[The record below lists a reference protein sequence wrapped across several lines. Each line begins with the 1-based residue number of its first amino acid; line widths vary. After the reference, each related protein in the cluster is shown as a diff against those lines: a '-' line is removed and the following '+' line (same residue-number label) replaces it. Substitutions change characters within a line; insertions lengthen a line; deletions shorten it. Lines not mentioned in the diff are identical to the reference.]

1 MLSNGNDNGNGND
14 NENENNNNVTTTTM
28 KYYLAVLGLTFVL
41 AACSDA
47 DDIGGSSDMAQ
58 LTIDVTETGWY
69 GETFNVSTRSGETLE
84 ELKAAYPA
92 RSWNFESLPDGD
104 IAALTTPL
112 WTYNEGTYTYTS
124 AAAINNTLKG
134 GAEGTTEL
142 SYTADL
148 IFSAAAGNI
157 HLVNNGTDNCISFTG
172 VLTIPNLKA
181 GQKVTISL
189 KSPTGVEIMMNANN
203 VSESPVLS
211 ATSDNTTETRTVANN
226 GSVTF
231 TAAADI
237 NIYSISVSKAEDEG
251 FGIYCPELNLENTQ
265 VTWDN
270 INSRWKIGSTYNTYW
285 RRNQSGTL
293 NIYAYAPYKAAPSY
307 GVTAD
312 GKLSYVAGLH
322 NHPSYNTLL
331 SGGNVDLLYASK
343 TGYARNSSDAAV
355 LEFKHA
361 LAKMTFGT
369 ITNNTGGTLS
379 ISGFTIR
386 GRDKMYQSATLNL
399 VTGVWSNHVDYDAGY
414 IDTPPPFA
422 SIVIPPLDDKETI
435 IPTMPSRELS
445 FIPGPDGTLP
455 LTIEVNTSSNET
467 FSFNIT
473 LKQGKNYTYNITI
486 GKNFEVVI
494 TN

>member
-1 MLSNGNDNGNGND
+1 
-14 NENENNNNVTTTTM
+14 M

-47 DDIGGSSDMAQ
+47 DDTSGSSDMAQ
-58 LTIDVTETGWY
+58 LTIDVTETGWH
-69 GETFNVSTRSGETLE
+69 GETVNVSTRSGETLE

-92 RSWNFESLPDGD
+92 RNWNLASIPDAD
-104 IAALTTPL
+104 ITALKAATSL
-112 WTYNEGTYTYTS
+112 WTYNEDTKTYTS
-124 AAAINNTLKG
+124 ATAFNNTLKG
-134 GAEGTTEL
+134 GDGGTTEL

-148 IFSAAAGNI
+148 IFSAASGNI
-157 HLVNNGTDNCISFTG
+157 HIVNKGTDNCIRFTG

-181 GQKVTISL
+181 GQTVTIEL
-189 KSPTGVEIMMNANN
+189 KSPSGETRTMQASN
-203 VSESPVLS
+203 VSGSPVVT
-211 ATSDNTTETRTVANN
+211 ATPEPEGTTETRTVANN

-251 FGIYCPELNLENTQ
+251 FGIYCHDLSLTNTQ

-270 INSRWKIGSTYNTYW
+270 VNSRWQIGSDYNTYW

-293 NIYAYAPYKAAPSY
+293 NIYAYAPYKATPY
-307 GVTAD
+307 TVTDD
-312 GKLSYVAGLH
+312 GKLTYEAGRH
-322 NHPSYNTLL
+322 NHPSFSTLL

-343 TGYARNSSDAAV
+343 KNYARNSTEAAV

-379 ISGFTIR
+379 INGFTIH
-386 GRDKMYQSATLNL
+386 GHDKLYQSATLDL
-399 VTGVWSNHVDYDAGY
+399 ETGEWSGHVDYTAGS
-414 IDTPPPFA
+414 IQSPPPFA
-422 SIVIPPLDDKETI
+422 NIVIPPLADKETI

-455 LTIEVNTSSNET
+455 LTIDVNTNSSEK

-473 LKQGKNYTYNITI
+473 LRQGKNYTYNISV

-494 TN
+494 TE

>member
-1 MLSNGNDNGNGND
+1 
-14 NENENNNNVTTTTM
+14 M

-47 DDIGGSSDMAQ
+47 DDTSGSSDMAQ
-58 LTIDVTETGWY
+58 LTIDVTETGWH
-69 GETFNVSTRSGETLE
+69 GETVSVDTRSGETLE

-92 RSWNFESLPDGD
+92 RNWNLSSIPDADITALVAATSLWTHDGD
-104 IAALTTPL
+104 
-112 WTYNEGTYTYTS
+112 TYTS
-124 AAAINNTLKG
+124 ATAFNNTLRG
-134 GAEGTTEL
+134 GDGGTTEL

-148 IFSAAAGNI
+148 IFSAASGNI
-157 HLVNNGTDNCISFTG
+157 HIVNNVNNETDNCISFTG

-181 GQKVTISL
+181 GQTVTIVL
-189 KSPTGVEIMMNANN
+189 KSPSGETRTMQASN
-203 VSESPVLS
+203 VSGSPVVT
-211 ATSDNTTETRTVANN
+211 ATTEKTTETRTVANT

-251 FGIYCPELNLENTQ
+251 FGIYCHELSLTNTQ

-270 INSRWKIGSTYNTYW
+270 VNSRWQIGSDYNTYW

-293 NIYAYAPYKAAPSY
+293 NIYAYAPYKATPY
-307 GVTAD
+307 TVTDD
-312 GKLSYVAGLH
+312 GKLTYEAGRH
-322 NHPSYNTLL
+322 NYPSFSTLL

-343 TGYARNSSDAAV
+343 KNYARNSTEAAV

-379 ISGFTIR
+379 INGFTIH
-386 GRDKMYQSATLNL
+386 GHDKLYQSATLNL
-399 VTGVWSNHVDYDAGY
+399 VTGEWSNHVDYAAGS
-414 IDTPPPFA
+414 IQSPPPFA
-422 SIVIPPLDDKETI
+422 SIVIPPLADKETI

-455 LTIEVNTSSNET
+455 LTIDVNTNSSEK

-473 LKQGKNYTYNITI
+473 LQQGKNYTYNISV

-494 TN
+494 TE

>member
-1 MLSNGNDNGNGND
+1 
-14 NENENNNNVTTTTM
+14 M

-41 AACSDA
+41 TACSDA
-47 DDIGGSSDMAQ
+47 DDTSGSSDMAQ
-58 LTIDVTETGWY
+58 LTIDVTETGWH
-69 GETFNVSTRSGETLE
+69 GETVNVSTRSGETLE

-92 RSWNFESLPDGD
+92 RNWNLASIPGAD
-104 IAALTTPL
+104 ITALNAATSL
-112 WTYNEGTYTYTS
+112 WTYDGDTKTYTS
-124 AAAINNTLKG
+124 ATAFNNTLKG
-134 GAEGTTEL
+134 GDGGTTEL

-148 IFSAAAGNI
+148 IFSAASGNI
-157 HLVNNGTDNCISFTG
+157 HIVNNGTDNCIRFTG

-181 GQKVTISL
+181 GQTVTIEL
-189 KSPTGVEIMMNANN
+189 KSPSGETRTMQASN
-203 VSESPVLS
+203 VSGAPVVT
-211 ATSDNTTETRTVANN
+211 ATSVNTTETRTVANN

-251 FGIYCPELNLENTQ
+251 FGIYCPELRLTNTQ

-270 INSRWKIGSTYNTYW
+270 VNSRWQIGSDYNTYW

-293 NIYAYAPYKAAPSY
+293 NIYAYAPYKATPSY
-307 GVTAD
+307 EVTSD
-312 GKLSYVAGLH
+312 GKLSYVAGFH

-343 TGYARNSSDAAV
+343 TDYARNSSDAAV

-422 SIVIPPLDDKETI
+422 SIVIPPLADKETI

-445 FIPGPDGTLP
+445 FIPGLDGTLP
-455 LTIEVNTSSNET
+455 LTIEVNTSSNEK

-473 LKQGKNYTYNITI
+473 LEQGKNYTYNINV

-494 TN
+494 TE

>member
-1 MLSNGNDNGNGND
+1 
-14 NENENNNNVTTTTM
+14 M

-47 DDIGGSSDMAQ
+47 DDTSGSSSDMAQ

-92 RSWNFESLPDGD
+92 RSWNFESIPEED

-112 WTYNEGTYTYTS
+112 WTSNAVTYTYTS

-142 SYTADL
+142 TYTADL

-157 HLVNNGTDNCISFTG
+157 HLVNNGTDNCIRFTG

-181 GQKVTISL
+181 GQTVTIVL
-189 KSPTGVEIMMNANN
+189 KSPSGETRTMQASN
-203 VSESPVLS
+203 VSGSPVVT
-211 ATSDNTTETRTVANN
+211 ATPEPEVTTETRTVANN

-251 FGIYCPELNLENTQ
+251 FGIYCHDLSLTNTQ

-270 INSRWKIGSTYNTYW
+270 VNSRWQIGSDYNTYW

-293 NIYAYAPYKAAPSY
+293 NIYAYAPYKATPY
-307 GVTAD
+307 TVTDD
-312 GKLSYVAGLH
+312 GKLTYEAGRH
-322 NHPSYNTLL
+322 NHPDFSTLL

-343 TGYARNSSDAAV
+343 KNYARNSTEAAV

-379 ISGFTIR
+379 ISGFTIH
-386 GRDKMYQSATLNL
+386 GHDKLYQSATLNL
-399 VTGVWSNHVDYDAGY
+399 VTGEWSNHVDYTAGS
-414 IDTPPPFA
+414 IQSPPPFA
-422 SIVIPPLDDKETI
+422 SIVIPPLADKETI

-455 LTIEVNTSSNET
+455 LTIDVNTNSSEK

-473 LKQGKNYTYNITI
+473 LRQGKNYTYNISV

-494 TN
+494 TE